1 MLPRRMQIT
10 TAAGAQVRPPIH
22 WPGNVRELENEVQRW
37 LALCEEKVLPE
48 DLSPAIDGSNTDV
61 EDPDDLELRPRVDRL
76 ERELINRAMERTGG
90 NQTQAAQLLG
100 LSRYGLQK
108 KLKRLEGES

>member
-1 MLPRRMQIT
+1 L
-10 TAAGAQVRPPIH
+10 VRYP

-48 DLSPAIDGSNTDV
+48 DLSPAIDGSDADV
-61 EDPDDLELRPRVDRL
+61 DDPDDLELRPRVDRL

-90 NQTQAAQLLG
+90 TQTQAGQLLG

-108 KLKRLEGES
+108 KLKRLEGGS